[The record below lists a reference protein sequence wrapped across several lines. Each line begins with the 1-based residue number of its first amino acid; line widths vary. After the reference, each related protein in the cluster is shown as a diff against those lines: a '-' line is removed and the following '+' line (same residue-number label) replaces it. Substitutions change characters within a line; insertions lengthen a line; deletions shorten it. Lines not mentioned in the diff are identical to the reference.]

1 MKKRK
6 YTILFICIITA
17 CLALAGCGKK
27 KEGDNTG
34 EETITPSPT
43 PTSTPTPTPTVTPN
57 ITPTPEEPAY
67 ISEADAIKNIQKI
80 IGERGYTIE
89 LLEDNLMVEGKEY
102 YKFQISDSLAAIE
115 PDVIVDKVGGEIFCY
130 YQDGTVST
138 FEEHPLFTQTT
149 KDPEE
154 TSHEFTK
161 EDALAKLSEV
171 PGKILNLPAELS
183 EYTIIYDDWTTMVNG
198 VECYGINAFAEV
210 KDNKRVNMGVYY
222 VAVDGSAMFQF
233 DSLSDDFVEIK

>member
-17 CLALAGCGKK
+17 CLALAACGKK

-34 EETITPSPT
+34 KETITPSPA

-57 ITPTPEEPAY
+57 ITPTPEEPDY
-67 ISEADAIKNIQKI
+67 ISEADAIKNIQKV

-89 LLEDNLMVEGKEY
+89 LLEDNLMVDGKEY
-102 YKFQISDSLAAIE
+102 YKFQISDSLAVIE
-115 PDVIVDKVGGEIFCY
+115 PDVIVDKLSGEIFCY
-130 YQDGTVST
+130 YQDGIVST

-154 TSHEFTK
+154 TSHDFTK
-161 EDALAKLSEV
+161 EDALAKLNEV